1 MAQAHVPRARSK
13 QPQRPRRPHYGR
25 WILLILL
32 LILINIGIGAGIYV
46 YRIWQTLPPVHELKE
61 WHPDEPLRIYAAN
74 GALLQEV
81 GPQMRYAL
89 PIDQIPVQLQD
100 AFIAAENSRF
110 YSDNFLYY
118 PVSFPGILRAAVVDL
133 IHMAPV
139 QGASTIPEQVAR
151 NFYLTPQKTI
161 SRKVAEILLAYKLA
175 GHFTHTQI
183 LELYLNKIYL
193 GQGAYG
199 VQAAARTYYGKNV
212 DQLTL
217 GEMATIAGLPPAPS
231 FLNPVVNPGLAKKR
245 RAYVL
250 SRMEKRGYISAN
262 EEAKANAEPILSR
275 YHAAAT
281 NSAPYVTNWVANWL
295 SQQFGSDFTYRSG
308 LKVYTTILPRNQQA
322 ADEAV
327 SIGLENYSMG
337 LTSMVSKSYRGPI
350 AQLTGS
356 ALQAAL
362 AGKRPDVLPPHDP
375 ANLKWGVVIR
385 ANAKN
390 ATVLLEG
397 QQNVTLT
404 LPDVRWARPRVGAPE
419 PRTVDA
425 VLHGG
430 DLIWLRPYVHAVTA
444 GAGHEW
450 GTNVW
455 SSAGKNAG
463 WQLTQIPRVQGALVS
478 LDSHT
483 GAIHA
488 LVGGFSYELS
498 HFDRAVFAYR
508 QPGSGFKPFVYAA
521 AMDAPALLASGK
533 STYMTPQTPIPDTP
547 LSITLPTGQV
557 YTPTNYSNQFSNT
570 PIPVWSNLAY
580 SHNVPSV
587 RILMDIGIPYAAQ
600 YVQRF
605 GFPASQIPQV
615 PSMVLGAGDYTPLQL
630 ARAYAVFSS
639 GGFLPKPYLIT
650 KIINSRGTQIS
661 LMNCPLGYA
670 PPPQQ
675 TVVPPGVA
683 YLLTEMMQQVVKI
696 GTGVA
701 AQSLGRNDI
710 AGKTGTTNHE
720 NNAWFNGFSPHIT
733 TSVWVGYDDN
743 RTMGRWA
750 AGARE
755 ALPIWIHYM
764 RTAMAGSPATGFFRP
779 PSVTG
784 PTISGGSNV
793 IGVSDYLAGY
803 PPVTTPTA
811 STESAAGESLGD
823 TLINT
828 IKSLF

>member
-1 MAQAHVPRARSK
+1 MAQAKTPGARAK
-13 QPQRPRRPHYGR
+13 QPKRHHYGR
-25 WILLILL
+25 WIVLIIL
-32 LILINIGIGAGIYV
+32 LILINIGIGIGIYI
-46 YRIWQTLPPVHELKE
+46 YRIWQTLPPVHELSE
-61 WHPDEPLRIYAAN
+61 WHPDEPLRIYAAD
-74 GALLQEV
+74 GTLLQEV

-89 PIDQIPVQLQD
+89 PLDQIPVKLQE
-100 AFIAAENSRF
+100 AFISAENARF
-110 YSDNFLYY
+110 FSNNPLYY
-118 PVSFPGILRAAVVDL
+118 PVSYPGILRAAFVDL

-161 SRKVAEILLAYKLA
+161 SRKIAEILLAYKLTH
-175 GHFTHTQI
+175 HFTHQQI

-199 VQAAARTYYGKNV
+199 VQAAARTYFGKSV
-212 DQLTL
+212 DHLTL

-231 FLNPVVNPGLAKKR
+231 VLNPVANPDLAKRR

-250 SRMEKRGYISAN
+250 KRLENRGYISKD
-262 EEAKANAEPILSR
+262 EAARANAEPILSR
-275 YHAAAT
+275 YHAAVS
-281 NSAPYVTNWVANWL
+281 NGAPYVTDWIANWL
-295 SQQFGSDFTYRSG
+295 TQQFGSDFTYRSG
-308 LKVYTTILPRNQQA
+308 LKVYTTILPKDQEA
-322 ADEAV
+322 ANKAV
-327 SIGLENYSMG
+327 AIGLENYDMG
-337 LTSMVSKSYRGPI
+337 LSSMDFKSYRGPI
-350 AQLTGS
+350 ERLSGN

-362 AGKRPDVLPPHDP
+362 TGKRPNVLPPHDP
-375 ANLKWGVVIR
+375 ANLKWGVVVS
-385 ANAKN
+385 ADAKS
-390 ATVLLEG
+390 ATVALEG
-397 QQNVTLT
+397 KKNIILT
-404 LPDVRWARPRVGAPE
+404 LRDVSWARPHPGAPK
-419 PRTVDA
+419 PRLVNA
-425 VLHGG
+425 VLHSG
-430 DLIWLRPYVHAVTA
+430 DLVWLRPYVHSVTA
-444 GAGHEW
+444 GAGQEW
-450 GTNVW
+450 GVNVW
-455 SSAGKNAG
+455 SSAGRDSG
-463 WQLTQIPRVQGALVS
+463 WQLSQIPQVQGALVS

-498 HFDRAVFAYR
+498 HFNRAVFAYR

-533 STYMTPQTPIPDTP
+533 SSYMTPQTPIPDTP

-557 YTPTNYSNQFSNT
+557 YTPTNYSNKFSNT

-605 GFPASQIPQV
+605 GFPAKQVPQV
-615 PSMVLGAGDYTPLQL
+615 PSMVLGAGDYSPLQL

-639 GGFLPKPYLIT
+639 GGFLPNPYLIT
-650 KIINSRGTQIS
+650 KIVNNRGTQIS
-661 LMNCPLGYA
+661 LLNCPMGYA
-670 PPPQQ
+670 PPAQE
-675 TVVPPGVA
+675 TAIPPGVA
-683 YLLTEMMQQVVKI
+683 YLLTEMMQQVIKI

-743 RTMGRWA
+743 RSMGRWA

-755 ALPIWIHYM
+755 ALPIWIHFM

-803 PPVTTPTA
+803 PPIAAPTA
-811 STESAAGESLGD
+811 STTSGAGMDLGAK
-823 TLINT
+823 LLNT
-828 IKSLF
+828 IKNLF

>member
-1 MAQAHVPRARSK
+1 MAATDSPRKRGK
-13 QPQRPRRPHYGR
+13 TPKRPHYGR
-25 WILLILL
+25 WILLIIL
-32 LILINIGIGAGIYV
+32 LIIINIGIGISIYV

-61 WHPDEPLRIYAAN
+61 WHPDEPLRIYAAD
-74 GALLQEV
+74 GSLLQEV

-89 PIDQIPVQLQD
+89 PLDRIPVKLQE
-100 AFIAAENSRF
+100 AFISAENARF
-110 YSDNFLYY
+110 YSNNPLYY
-118 PVSFPGILRAAVVDL
+118 PVSYPGILRAAAVDL
-133 IHMAPV
+133 THMAPV

-151 NFYLTPQKTI
+151 NFYLTAQKTI

-175 GHFTHTQI
+175 DHFTHKQI

-199 VQAAARTYYGKNV
+199 VQAAAQIYFGKGV
-212 DQLTL
+212 EQLTL

-231 FLNPVVNPGLAKKR
+231 VLNPVMNPNLAKRR

-250 SRMEKRGYISAN
+250 NRMEKLGYITR
-262 EEAKANAEPILSR
+262 EEEKQANAEPILSR
-275 YHAAAT
+275 YHAAAS
-281 NSAPYVTNWVANWL
+281 NSAPYVTDWIASWL
-295 SQQFGSDFTYRSG
+295 TQQFGSDFTYRSG
-308 LKVYTTILPRNQQA
+308 LKVYTSIIPKDQEAANQ
-322 ADEAV
+322 AV
-327 SIGLENYSMG
+327 AVGLENYDMG
-337 LTSMVSKSYRGPI
+337 LSSMDPKNYRGPI
-350 AQLTGS
+350 AVLHGD
-356 ALQAAL
+356 ALQSAL
-362 AGKRPDVLPPHDP
+362 AGKRPEMLPPHNP
-375 ANLKWGVVIR
+375 TNLKWGVVIR
-385 ANAKN
+385 ANAQS
-390 ATVLLEG
+390 ATVALEG
-397 QQNVTLT
+397 TKNIQLT
-404 LPDVRWARPRVGAPE
+404 LRDVRWARPRIGAPL
-419 PRTVDA
+419 PHLVDA
-425 VLHGG
+425 VVHSG
-430 DLIWLRPYVHAVTA
+430 DLIWLRPYVNAVTA
-444 GAGHEW
+444 GSGQEW
-450 GTNVW
+450 GANVW

-463 WQLTQIPRVQGALVS
+463 WQLTQIPQVQGALVS
-478 LDSHT
+478 MDSHN

-533 STYMTPQTPIPDTP
+533 SNYMTPQTLIPDTP
-547 LSITLPTGQV
+547 LSITLPSGQI
-557 YTPTNYSNQFSNT
+557 YAPTNYSNQFSNT

-605 GFPASQIPQV
+605 GFPSKQVPQV
-615 PSMVLGAGDYTPLQL
+615 PSMVLGAGDYSPLQM
-630 ARAYAVFSS
+630 ARAYSVFSS
-639 GGFLPKPYLIT
+639 GGFLPHPYLIT
-650 KIINSRGTQIS
+650 KIVNGRGTQIS
-661 LMNCPLGYA
+661 LLNCPMGYA

-675 TVVPPGVA
+675 TAIPPGVA
-683 YLLTEMMQQVVKI
+683 YLMTQMMQQVIKI

-720 NNAWFNGFSPHIT
+720 NNAWFNGFSPRIT

-743 RTMGRWA
+743 HTMGRWA

-764 RTAMAGSPATGFFRP
+764 RTAMMGSPSTGFPRP
-779 PSVTG
+779 TSVTG

-803 PPVTTPTA
+803 PPVAAPTA
-811 STESAAGESLGD
+811 STSSGAAGDLGD
-823 TLINT
+823 KLINT
-828 IKSLF
+828 IKNLF

>member
-1 MAQAHVPRARSK
+1 MTQANTPRARSK
-13 QPQRPRRPHYGR
+13 QPKRHHYGR
-25 WILLILL
+25 WILLIIL
-32 LILINIGIGAGIYV
+32 LILINIGIGVGIYV
-46 YRIWQTLPPVHELKE
+46 YRIWQTLPPIHELKE
-61 WHPDEPLRIYAAN
+61 WRPDEPLRIYAAN
-74 GALLQEV
+74 GTLLQEV

-89 PIDQIPVQLQD
+89 PIDQIPVQLQE
-100 AFIAAENSRF
+100 AFISAENARF
-110 YSDNFLYY
+110 YSNNPLNY
-118 PVSFPGILRAAVVDL
+118 PVSYPGILRAAIVDA

-161 SRKVAEILLAYKLA
+161 SRKIAEILLAYKLA
-175 GHFTHTQI
+175 NHFTHKQI

-199 VQAAARTYYGKNV
+199 VQAAARTYFGKGV
-212 DQLTL
+212 SHLTL

-231 FLNPVVNPGLAKKR
+231 VLNPVVNPDLARRR

-250 SRMEKRGYISAN
+250 KRMEKRGYISAD

-275 YHAAAT
+275 YHAAAS
-281 NSAPYVTNWVANWL
+281 NGAPYVTDWIASWL
-295 SQQFGSDFTYRSG
+295 TQQFGSDFTYRSG
-308 LKVYTTILPRNQQA
+308 LKVYTTILPQDQEA
-322 ADEAV
+322 ANEAV
-327 SIGLENYSMG
+327 AVGLENYDMG
-337 LTSMVSKSYRGPI
+337 LSSMDPKSYRGPI
-350 AQLTGS
+350 ARLSGDT
-356 ALQAAL
+356 LQAAL

-375 ANLKWGVVIR
+375 ANLQWGVVVS
-385 ANAKN
+385 ADAKS
-390 ATVLLEG
+390 ATVSLEG
-397 QQNVTLT
+397 KKNVILT
-404 LPDVRWARPRVGAPE
+404 LRDVSWARPRYGAPK
-419 PRTVDA
+419 PRLVNA
-425 VLHGG
+425 VLHSG
-430 DLIWLRPYVHAVTA
+430 DLVWLRPYVHSVTA
-444 GAGHEW
+444 GAGQEW
-450 GTNVW
+450 GANVW
-455 SSAGKNAG
+455 SSAGKDAG
-463 WQLTQIPRVQGALVS
+463 WQLSQIPQVQGALVS
-478 LDSHT
+478 LDSRT

-533 STYMTPQTPIPDTP
+533 SSYMTPQTPIPDTP

-557 YTPTNYSNQFSNT
+557 YAPTNYSNQFSNI

-605 GFPASQIPQV
+605 GFPAKQVPQV
-615 PSMVLGAGDYTPLQL
+615 PSMVLGAGDYSPLQL

-639 GGFLPKPYLIT
+639 GGFLPNPYLIT
-650 KIINSRGTQIS
+650 KIVNSRGTQIS
-661 LMNCPLGYA
+661 LLNCPMGYT
-670 PPPQQ
+670 PPAQQ
-675 TVVPPGVA
+675 TAIPPGVA
-683 YLLTEMMQQVVKI
+683 YLLTEMMQQVIKI

-720 NNAWFNGFSPHIT
+720 DNAWFNGFSPHIT

-803 PPVTTPTA
+803 PPVAAPTA
-811 STESAAGESLGD
+811 STESGAGDGLGD
-823 TLINT
+823 KLINT
-828 IKSLF
+828 IKNLF